1 MAELL
6 QMPSPFD
13 DEQATHDLQPST
25 DFDVDESGHP
35 TVNGQKISGLFT
47 SDELQNDPGLASPAQ
62 VFTNGADVHFEHRY
76 RQFVETHR
84 EKKMSG
90 KLDKYSVPSPSMFA
104 LMMLWAKRYKRHFFK
119 DASFSVTIF
128 ASELGMTVPDLLS
141 VRGWSVIRA
150 KKTGDISI
158 SYRRIRDCLEHYDPT
173 FSGRFHRLSSML
185 NTTFKYLNSRKVFH
199 KMASE
204 KPDDQLLS
212 AKKPTTDDEE
222 SRSPDSDESESDSED
237 EEDEEPK
244 ETSRALPILGQSKL
258 VDFRQEVSASGRQR
272 RDHQWMQLGL
282 MTVKLALGPA
292 LTKKQRENGQYLWKL
307 VCIIFRSCQ
316 TPRVYAKTLQ
326 DILMVCRDRATIDEI
341 KDELQVLLRQP
352 EDLAEKIAKK
362 NAGLPL
368 EDYLADLWKALRDKF
383 TSSSINHVS
392 RSLSREHIIV
402 RVVVFMKIQALDRSL
417 PSKSEAALALVGP
430 NAMPTLVDK
439 ELGDEGQRKRKR
451 TQAEDDLRTKA
462 ILLLASSTAPSVTT
476 RMSATSALPT
486 QSTVPKPSR
495 RNHPNKTKIPY
506 DSPLRWA
513 EPLQLA
519 TKEEIRATG
528 ARLLVEAE
536 YSDVTLHHA
545 PMEMYI
551 SCHLD
556 KRSHQFLVNT
566 PDGPNEIDTLMFE
579 RPTTTIPDVGSL
591 HQMPG
596 LLSVARPG
604 CRIFDE
610 FFPSDFMNYD
620 LRTVIKYILRNGDTD
635 TSRSDDI
642 NM

>member
-6 QMPSPFD
+6 IPSPLD
-13 DEQATHDLQPST
+13 NEQATHYLQPT
-25 DFDVDESGHP
+25 ADFDVNESGHP
-35 TVNGQKISGLFT
+35 TVYGQQISGLFT
-47 SDELQNDPGLASPAQ
+47 SDELLNDPVLARPAQ

-104 LMMLWAKRYKRHFFK
+104 LMMLWAKRHKRHFFK

-128 ASELGMTVPDLLS
+128 ASELCMTVPDLLS
-141 VRGWSVIRA
+141 VRGWSVSR

-158 SYRRIRDCLEHYDPT
+158 SYRRIRDCLEQYDPS
-173 FSGRFHRLSSML
+173 FSGRFHQLYSIL

-204 KPDDQLLS
+204 KPDDGLLS
-212 AKKPTTDDEE
+212 DD
-222 SRSPDSDESESDSED
+222 DSDESESDSE
-237 EEDEEPK
+237 EEPK

-258 VDFRQEVSASGRQR
+258 IDFRQEVSASGRQR

-341 KDELQVLLRQP
+341 KSELQVLLRQP

-368 EDYLADLWKALRDKF
+368 EDYLADLWKSLRDKF

-392 RSLSREHIIV
+392 RSLEREHIVV
-402 RVVVFMKIQALDRSL
+402 RVVVFMKIQALDRTL

-451 TQAEDDLRTKA
+451 TQAEEDLRTKA
-462 ILLLASSTAPSVTT
+462 ISLLASLTAPPVTT
-476 RMSATSALPT
+476 PKSATSALPT
-486 QSTVPKPSR
+486 QANVPKPSTPAR
-495 RNHPNKTKIPY
+495 RNHHKTKIPY

-536 YSDVTLHHA
+536 HSDVTLHHA

-551 SCHLD
+551 SCNLD
-556 KRSHQFLVNT
+556 TRSHQFLVNK
-566 PDGPNEIDTLMFE
+566 PDGPHEIDTLVFE

-620 LRTVIKYILRNGDTD
+620 LRTVIQYILRNGDTD